1 MLVTRNGGGSKRVSL
16 RNPGAAL
23 ETVPSPGPLWTRG
36 GSCRGGVC
44 EPGRPGEP
52 GAQAD
57 ARGSLLVLEQVDPGS
72 LAQALGQLAGLLHQ
86 HVRGH
91 NRQVEGQQ
99 LVAPDSLGRVALA
112 VIPQELPGGEGGGQ
126 DSRGRHGQE
135 VTSLDSSTRLERT
148 SLLLADSP
156 FLRLSPRPS
165 GPILWNLNPGWQGP
179 SYGATEPAREGPR
192 SPAETAANAVSV
204 CNRRGGTPR
213 APHSLPLSARP

>member
-1 MLVTRNGGGSKRVSL
+1 MEVALKEFLL

-36 GSCRGGVC
+36 GSCRGDVC

-99 LVAPDSLGRVALA
+99 LVAPDSLGRVALQLKEA
-112 VIPQELPGGEGGGQ
+112 LVSLAYLNCQHHYSCALGPLLHKIM
-126 DSRGRHGQE
+126 
-135 VTSLDSSTRLERT
+135 VT
-148 SLLLADSP
+148 
-156 FLRLSPRPS
+156 
-165 GPILWNLNPGWQGP
+165 
-179 SYGATEPAREGPR
+179 
-192 SPAETAANAVSV
+192 
-204 CNRRGGTPR
+204 
-213 APHSLPLSARP
+213 